1 MEMEDVLG
9 LLLASPDGV
18 YGVDMNQR
26 VFLWNQ
32 AAERLLGWK
41 ASEVVGKACYKVLA
55 GPAGNGRE
63 LSPCVQ
69 SCFPIQLARI
79 GKVAPA
85 QRLVAYTRS
94 GTPKWVSVT
103 HVFLRSDVDDASALV
118 HIFHDAGAQARE
130 NGTVRQVV
138 SATEAPAAPA
148 GAVEDGLDS
157 RTEPL
162 TPRELEILLLM
173 GQGAGTHVIAE
184 KLVIAVPTVR
194 NHVQR
199 VLAKLGVHTRLE
211 AVALAS
217 RRRLL

>member
-41 ASEVVGKACYKVLA
+41 ASEVVGKACYQVLA

-63 LSPCVQ
+63 LSPCAQ
-69 SCFPIQLARI
+69 NCLSIQLARR

-85 QRLVAYTRS
+85 QRLLVYARS

-103 HVFLRSDVDDASALV
+103 HVLIPSEVEDAGALV
-118 HIFHDAGAQARE
+118 HIFHDVGAQARE

-138 SATEAPAAPA
+138 AATETPASPA
-148 GAVEDGLDS
+148 GAVEDGVDS
-157 RTEPL
+157 GAEPL
-162 TPRELEILLLM
+162 TARELEILQLM
-173 GQGAGTHVIAE
+173 GQGAGTHVIA
-184 KLVIAVPTVR
+184 KQLVIAVPTVR

>member
-9 LLLASPDGV
+9 LLHASPDGV

-32 AAERLLGWK
+32 AAEQLLGWK
-41 ASEVVGKACYKVLA
+41 ASEVVGKACYQVLA
-55 GPAGNGRE
+55 GPAGTGRE

-69 SCFPIQLARI
+69 SCLSIQLARR

-85 QRLVAYTRS
+85 QRFLAYTRS

-103 HVFLRSDVDDASALV
+103 HVLIPSVVEDAGALV

-138 SATEAPAAPA
+138 SATETPAAPA
-148 GAVEDGLDS
+148 GAMDGETDH
-157 RTEPL
+157 RAEPL
-162 TPRELEILLLM
+162 TPRELEVLRLM
-173 GQGAGTHVIAE
+173 GQGAGTQSIAG

-199 VLAKLGVHTRLE
+199 VLAKLDVHTRLE
-211 AVALAS
+211 AVALTS

>member
-26 VFLWNQ
+26 VFLWNP

-41 ASEVVGKACYKVLA
+41 ASEVVGKACYQVLA

-85 QRLVAYTRS
+85 QRLLAYTRN

-103 HVFLRSDVDDASALV
+103 HVFLRSEVDDASALV
-118 HIFHDAGAQARE
+118 HIFHDAGAQVRE
-130 NGTVRQVV
+130 SSTVRQVV
-138 SATEAPAAPA
+138 SATEPPGAPAEVADE
-148 GAVEDGLDS
+148 VDS
-157 RTEPL
+157 NAEPL
-162 TPRELEILLLM
+162 TPRELEVLLLM
-173 GQGAGTHVIAE
+173 GQGAGTQVIAE